1 MPFKV
6 VVGPMASGPYVDS
19 SDPWND
25 LASAGLRKVIGYEME
40 AVSVGASAYDL
51 RIPYWVVGKGV
62 MDPATPEKS
71 DSLKNFAAH
80 ASSEVVWTLLGEHFQ
95 RERKRRATSL
105 APRSQ
110 DGDLAALAG
119 QGQSALPAAN
129 LPEHG
134 DDLVGRVRER
144 DDCSNLVAGGARLV
158 TVVGP
163 PGAGKT
169 RLATE
174 VAREFRA
181 QFADRVY
188 LVDLA
193 LVSDGDLVFTS
204 IAYSLKIESGDPLI
218 DTLRELF
225 RDTPTLIIL
234 DNIDHVTQAA
244 PRVAELMRVAPDLV
258 VLVTSQG
265 PLHLRRERIVEV
277 GALDIEDAERLFH
290 ARAAVRIDGEAAR
303 SAVTRL
309 CVLLDGLPLAIEMVA
324 CHAALLTP
332 QVVSR
337 VGASEGFLRLQ
348 NLMLDAGSRQA
359 TLESA
364 IRWSFD
370 ILEPEQQELFIRL
383 SVFDGGWTSEAAARV
398 ADDAPTTW
406 RGADLLRPLLDK
418 RFIVVDD
425 ADATEPRFRMLSP
438 LREFG
443 MAMLARR
450 GDLASG
456 LARRHAMYFH
466 ELTCNNEQRLNG
478 EDKAA
483 VLGLLALD
491 HANIHAALRYLVGA
505 NEVQAA
511 VEMAAALDTY
521 WWSRNYTEGAVQLAD
536 VLTLTLP
543 DDAST
548 EFRAAYARA
557 CFAAGKLA
565 LRQFQLA
572 DARSQFAVVQ
582 DIGAGLLDSNLRAM
596 GLEREALVDVEE
608 GDYAEA
614 RKKLR
619 RALALA
625 EAGGYNHHAADCL
638 DDLGAVAAELGD
650 YPEAADFFERAIAR
664 YPTSPDRQA
673 EAWVRIDLAQLSLL
687 RGDVPE
693 AGRHARYA
701 WDVGRTNGDPGL
713 LMWAEHALGLAD
725 VARGRFK
732 RARARLI
739 QSLKRSML
747 LGNRRSTLAS
757 PRGSG
762 RARRGKGPD
771 RSEYD
776 TRCCPRLD
784 PGPDRTAA
792 STY

>member
-1 MPFKV
+1 M
-6 VVGPMASGPYVDS
+6 
-19 SDPWND
+19 
-25 LASAGLRKVIGYEME
+25 
-40 AVSVGASAYDL
+40 
-51 RIPYWVVGKGV
+51 
-62 MDPATPEKS
+62 
-71 DSLKNFAAH
+71 
-80 ASSEVVWTLLGEHFQ
+80 
-95 RERKRRATSL
+95 
-105 APRSQ
+105 
-110 DGDLAALAG
+110 
-119 QGQSALPAAN
+119 
-129 LPEHG
+129 
-134 DDLVGRVRER
+134 
-144 DDCSNLVAGGARLV
+144 

-218 DTLRELF
+218 DTLRALF

-348 NLMLDAGSRQA
+348 NLMLDAGSRSRQPSSPP
-359 TLESA
+359 SA
-364 IRWSFD
+364 GVSTSSGPSSKSF
-370 ILEPEQQELFIRL
+370 FIRL

-478 EDKAA
+478 EDKSV
-483 VLGLLALD
+483 VLDLLAQD
-491 HANIHAALRYLVGA
+491 HANIHAALGISRRTRKA
-505 NEVQAA
+505 RP

-521 WWSRNYTEGAVQLAD
+521 WWSRNYTERGSKRPD
-536 VLTLTLP
+536 VLALTLP
-543 DDAST
+543 VNASG
-548 EFRAAYARA
+548 EFRTAYARA

-565 LRQFQLA
+565 LRQFRLA
-572 DARSQFAVVQ
+572 DARRHFAAVRN
-582 DIGAGLLDSNLRAM
+582 IGAGLVDSRLPGHGSRT
-596 GLEREALVDVEE
+596 RDTVDVEE
-608 GDYAEA
+608 GRYEDA
-614 RKKLR
+614 REKLQGALTKPR
-619 RALALA
+619 RMETTTTPPTAWTIWARWPPNSATTREPQTSSNGRL
-625 EAGGYNHHAADCL
+625 
-638 DDLGAVAAELGD
+638 
-650 YPEAADFFERAIAR
+650 RAIR
-664 YPTSPDRQA
+664 RHRIVSQKER
-673 EAWVRIDLAQLSLL
+673 RIDLAQLSLL
-687 RGDVPE
+687 RDDVPE
-693 AGRHARYA
+693 AGQHTWMSWDMGRAKGGNRADDGARARSSA
-701 WDVGRTNGDPGL
+701 WR
-713 LMWAEHALGLAD
+713 MWR
-725 VARGRFK
+725 RGRFERL
-732 RARARLI
+732 RAPA
-739 QSLKRSML
+739 
-747 LGNRRSTLAS
+747 
-757 PRGSG
+757 
-762 RARRGKGPD
+762 
-771 RSEYD
+771 
-776 TRCCPRLD
+776 
-784 PGPDRTAA
+784 
-792 STY
+792 